1 MPPHFA
7 LASSLVGTA
16 MNDLTHEDLMQQYA
30 NPREYQ
36 DKWIYPDEMLQYIND
51 DPVGFMRDAESTLDH
66 FFPACS
72 DFEPSPLTASPSR

>member
-7 LASSLVGTA
+7 LASSLVGAA

-36 DKWIYPDEMLQYIND
+36 EKWI
-51 DPVGFMRDAESTLDH
+51 
-66 FFPACS
+66 
-72 DFEPSPLTASPSR
+72 